1 MLQLASCY
9 GTLPSLLYLDLGSD
23 YTSIQKQIL
32 DSEETELGETR
43 SVTRKKG
50 EPTKLRQYI
59 DTLNDSEKEDMVNR
73 CSRMGVILNFH
84 ASNDS
89 HLTFAEPFIQKFQR
103 VRKLAGFDSLKLNFS
118 DYSLSARL
126 SDNILNNTPILYM
139 REKQDVLSITPMNLL
154 MGRTNF
160 SHPLLSHVEQFDS
173 SSVKELNQISYLSQQ
188 AYYRFYQQRLQ
199 KILEFYNKK
208 YTHISEVVSKMLSD

>member
-59 DTLNDSEKEDMVNR
+59 DTLNDSEKEVAAPA
-73 CSRMGVILNFH
+73 GVC
-84 ASNDS
+84 
-89 HLTFAEPFIQKFQR
+89 
-103 VRKLAGFDSLKLNFS
+103 V
-118 DYSLSARL
+118 
-126 SDNILNNTPILYM
+126 
-139 REKQDVLSITPMNLL
+139 
-154 MGRTNF
+154 
-160 SHPLLSHVEQFDS
+160 
-173 SSVKELNQISYLSQQ
+173 
-188 AYYRFYQQRLQ
+188 
-199 KILEFYNKK
+199 
-208 YTHISEVVSKMLSD
+208 